1 MKISI
6 IEIFKLF
13 HEIKIQARLQKVKE
27 LFEKMDA
34 HMKCY
39 RHYIEH
45 VPAPSFDEWPIN
57 MGINNDTSE
66 ILYASNSINNSD
78 SNMPVNFKQGRKGKK

>member
-45 VPAPSFDEWPIN
+45 VPAPSFDE
-57 MGINNDTSE
+57 
-66 ILYASNSINNSD
+66 
-78 SNMPVNFKQGRKGKK
+78 